1 MLPDGR
7 VQGASGGCK
16 KEDRGVSSED
26 AITGYAL
33 LNKSAE
39 CGLWGTEDDAEG
51 CGFVSTENI
60 HQVCP
65 RCNEYEAVIDAM
77 ARPDASNLSCRPAQ
91 TTRRPLTTA
100 RCPPSR

>member
-1 MLPDGR
+1 M
-7 VQGASGGCK
+7 
-16 KEDRGVSSED
+16 SSED
-26 AITGYAL
+26 AVSGFPL

-39 CGLWGTEDDAEG
+39 CGLWGTSTKEG
-51 CGFVSTENI
+51 CGFVSVENI
-60 HQVCP
+60 HQECP
-65 RCNEYEAVIDAM
+65 RCNEYEAAIDAM

>member
-16 KEDRGVSSED
+16 KEDRGDSST
-26 AITGYAL
+26 AITGLAL
-33 LNKSAE
+33 LTKDAE